1 MYSVHSLHWMY
12 TTCGDLFTPLYIW
25 HCMWSW
31 HKIPFVRSLMMIV
44 KRISLSKIISCVW
57 SKQWGQATEELYH
70 CSKLNIS
77 LPFLPCFNF
86 FISIILEDACGEDRG
101 WEEQWGRSAQG
112 ADGSQS
118 SSEERAPLVSSIK
131 YLEIVMRAYLR
142 CGEIWNLSTTV
153 MWRYFRFLHMTDVEN
168 SELPTCENNFSRT
181 FFVLRNFQNKIVYVG
196 KKWQIWGKCALNGTV
211 N

>member
-1 MYSVHSLHWMY
+1 MSTV
-12 TTCGDLFTPLYIW
+12 
-25 HCMWSW
+25 
-31 HKIPFVRSLMMIV
+31 
-44 KRISLSKIISCVW
+44 
-57 SKQWGQATEELYH
+57 
-70 CSKLNIS
+70 
-77 LPFLPCFNF
+77 FLEQNF
-86 FISIILEDACGEDRG
+86 FKDHRMCVVKIEGRAVRTACGRIFITVQHWTIFYNFYLICLPIVLEDACGEDRG
-101 WEEQWGRSAQG
+101 WEQQGGQASQG

-153 MWRYFRFLHMTDVEN
+153 MWRYFRFLHMTDAEN